1 MENSRELVLRMAD
14 AEQELVSAVNIIIQ
28 KHSMPCFLVEH
39 MVDRIHRQLIDGK
52 AGELA
57 AAKARESKKEEDFQ

>member
-14 AEQELVSAVNIIIQ
+14 GEQALISAVNSIM
-28 KHSMPCFLVEH
+28 HSYSLPCFLVEH

-52 AGELA
+52 AGEVA
-57 AAKARESKKEEDFQ
+57 AAKDRESKKEEVFE